1 MLVTSLSSLSFSRT
15 LGNSPTALR
24 NTLHEIHSEE
34 WLRKQI
40 DYLTRCQ
47 RNKESYEMQHQP
59 VPEYQKPLPFPP
71 FPTSKW
77 FLAAYVRDVWSR
89 MDDLLAAATSKHGS
103 ILKIDSTKKI
113 CNKLQGADANSA
125 SWATNVGN
133 ERGEILISVLTTS
146 EGVVRKL

>member
-1 MLVTSLSSLSFSRT
+1 
-15 LGNSPTALR
+15 
-24 NTLHEIHSEE
+24 
-34 WLRKQI
+34 
-40 DYLTRCQ
+40 
-47 RNKESYEMQHQP
+47 
-59 VPEYQKPLPFPP
+59 
-71 FPTSKW
+71 
-77 FLAAYVRDVWSR
+77 

-146 EGVVRKL
+146 EGVSALQPMADGLMARYECHKKPPPSVIYTDRDCCGGQKASKYQVLFHK